1 MVKAMHRLK
10 VALAIYFSSNRL
22 VLYLK
27 KACVINFQGTLRTQ
41 RRNLSTCKKFPKLC
55 NLY

>member
-27 KACVINFQGTLRTQ
+27 KAWLINFQRTTLEHKKK
-41 RRNLSTCKKFPKLC
+41 RNLSTCEKFPKAM
-55 NLY
+55 

>member
-1 MVKAMHRLK
+1 MHRLK

-27 KACVINFQGTLRTQ
+27 KAYVINFQGTLRIQ
-41 RRNLSTCKKFPKLC
+41 RRNVSTCENFPNLC